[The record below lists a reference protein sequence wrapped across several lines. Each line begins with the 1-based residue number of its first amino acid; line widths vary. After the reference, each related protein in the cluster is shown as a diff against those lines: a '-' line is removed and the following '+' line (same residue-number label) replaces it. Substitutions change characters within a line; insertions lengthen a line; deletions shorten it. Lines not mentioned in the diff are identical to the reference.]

1 MPRYAILAH
10 ESFDYILSKTGNML
24 IRYKPN
30 EVCAVIDRNHYG
42 KTAEDVLG
50 WGGSI
55 PCVLNFDQA
64 KQYAPT
70 HLVIGNAP
78 QGGSLDNKS
87 LIEIEKAI
95 DYGCDIISG
104 MHSLLKNDHHL
115 VNKAKKNNVSL
126 IDLRNTPNPPHFPKG
141 SWKERKFPVL
151 LVVGSDCDTGKM
163 TTAWEIC
170 KELNKRKWNVKFLGT
185 GQTGI
190 LLSGNGVPIDAVVSD
205 FMAGE
210 IEHHLDK
217 FSKDTDLV
225 IVEGQGALN
234 NMFYSGVSLGLL
246 HGCMPEFLI
255 MTHEPYRELDVS
267 DYPIPSLE
275 ELMTLHLNLLK
286 PFKDSTFV
294 GINLLTL
301 KLNRNEAKKY
311 IQNVND
317 EFDLPTTDVVRFGS
331 KGLISAIET
340 AIQKWK

>member
-24 IRYKPN
+24 IRYKPS

-42 KTAEDVLG
+42 KTAKDVLG

-78 QGGSLDNKS
+78 QGGRLDNKS
-87 LIEIEKAI
+87 LIEIDKAI

-104 MHSLLKNDHHL
+104 MHSLLKNNHHL
-115 VNKAKKNNVSL
+115 VDKAKKNNVSL

-286 PFKDSTFV
+286 PFKNSTFV

-331 KGLISAIET
+331 KGLINSIET
-340 AIQKWK
+340 AIQTWK

>member
-1 MPRYAILAH
+1 
-10 ESFDYILSKTGNML
+10 
-24 IRYKPN
+24 
-30 EVCAVIDRNHYG
+30 
-42 KTAEDVLG
+42 
-50 WGGSI
+50 
-55 PCVLNFDQA
+55 
-64 KQYAPT
+64 
-70 HLVIGNAP
+70 
-78 QGGSLDNKS
+78 
-87 LIEIEKAI
+87 
-95 DYGCDIISG
+95 
-104 MHSLLKNDHHL
+104 
-115 VNKAKKNNVSL
+115 
-126 IDLRNTPNPPHFPKG
+126 
-141 SWKERKFPVL
+141 
-151 LVVGSDCDTGKM
+151 M

-170 KELNKRKWNVKFLGT
+170 EELNKRKWNVKFLGT

-190 LLSGNGVPIDAVVSD
+190 LLSGDGVPIDAVVSD

-217 FSKDTDLV
+217 FSNDTDLV

-234 NMFYSGVSLGLL
+234 NMFYSGVTLGLL
-246 HGCMPEFLI
+246 HGCMPDFLI

-275 ELMTLHLNLLK
+275 ELMALHLNLLK

-331 KGLISAIET
+331 KGLISSIET
-340 AIQKWK
+340 AIQTWK

>member
-1 MPRYAILAH
+1 MPRYAVLAH

-126 IDLRNTPNPPHFPKG
+126 IDLRNTPNPPHSPKG

-217 FSKDTDLV
+217 FSNNTDLV

-234 NMFYSGVSLGLL
+234 NMFYSGVTLGLL
-246 HGCMPEFLI
+246 HGCMPDFLI

-275 ELMTLHLNLLK
+275 ELMALHLNLLK

-311 IQNVND
+311 IQNIND
-317 EFDLPTTDVVRFGS
+317 EFDLPTTDVIRFGS
-331 KGLISAIET
+331 KGLISSIET
-340 AIQKWK
+340 AIQTWK

>member
-78 QGGSLDNKS
+78 QGGRLDNKS

-95 DYGCDIISG
+95 NYGCNIISG

-115 VNKAKKNNVSL
+115 VDSAKKNNVSL
-126 IDLRNTPNPPHFPKG
+126 VDLRNPPNPPHFPIG
-141 SWKERKFPVL
+141 SWNERKFPVL

-163 TTAWEIC
+163 TTAWEVC
-170 KELNKRKWNVKFLGT
+170 KELNNRQLNVKFLGT

-234 NMFYSGVSLGLL
+234 NMFYSGVTLGLL

-286 PFKDSTFV
+286 
-294 GINLLTL
+294 L
-301 KLNRNEAKKY
+301 K
-311 IQNVND
+311 
-317 EFDLPTTDVVRFGS
+317 
-331 KGLISAIET
+331 
-340 AIQKWK
+340 

>member
-1 MPRYAILAH
+1 
-10 ESFDYILSKTGNML
+10 
-24 IRYKPN
+24 
-30 EVCAVIDRNHYG
+30 
-42 KTAEDVLG
+42 
-50 WGGSI
+50 
-55 PCVLNFDQA
+55 
-64 KQYAPT
+64 
-70 HLVIGNAP
+70 
-78 QGGSLDNKS
+78 
-87 LIEIEKAI
+87 
-95 DYGCDIISG
+95 

-115 VNKAKKNNVSL
+115 VDKAKKNNVSL

-141 SWKERKFPVL
+141 SWEERKFPVL

-217 FSKDTDLV
+217 FSNDTDLV

-234 NMFYSGVSLGLL
+234 NMFYSGVTLGLL

-331 KGLISAIET
+331 KGLIRSIET
-340 AIQKWK
+340 AIQTWK